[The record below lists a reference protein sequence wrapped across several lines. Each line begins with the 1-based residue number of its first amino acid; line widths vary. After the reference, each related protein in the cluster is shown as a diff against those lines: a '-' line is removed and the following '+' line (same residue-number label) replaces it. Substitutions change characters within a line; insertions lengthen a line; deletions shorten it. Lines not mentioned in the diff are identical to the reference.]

1 MSWSARWLNLKK
13 SRHHNRI
20 PINLGSLPKLRSLQL
35 SERSPNRSQ
44 LQKLV
49 VRIGNTPVPQSTT
62 STLSKHREKPD
73 YVHVRSK
80 TTLTMPPTKYSS
92 TSLRNSDN
100 SLPGSTQAK
109 SYEMLDFNGK
119 SSVDYG
125 FESDSKSKSFDDD
138 FCFNT
143 KVTRNGNNTRTAF
156 SGSRAFS
163 QDRVMLAPPTN
174 ATKSLRNSPRNY
186 GSRLY
191 DHDVLYDAAS
201 RRAATRSPIMNFSNR
216 ISVNPPLS
224 RERSP
229 VGGRRSRDRERDG
242 YKKQNFLKPRTTTTP
257 NRSPNRSPSDSD
269 DSINESA
276 NKVLKD
282 KSLVAEYLFGLKR
295 KQQAG
300 LRSGNQSGTSSSGRY
315 WNCDEILLA
324 KNNFL

>member
-1 MSWSARWLNLKK
+1 MF
-13 SRHHNRI
+13 
-20 PINLGSLPKLRSLQL
+20 RSLQL

-49 VRIGNTPVPQSTT
+49 VRIGNTPAPQST
-62 STLSKHREKPD
+62 KHRDKPD
-73 YVHVRSK
+73 YVHARSK
-80 TTLTMPPTKYSS
+80 TTLNMPSKYNAQ
-92 TSLRNSDN
+92 SLRNSDN
-100 SLPGSTQAK
+100 SLPGSTQAQ

-119 SSVDYG
+119 TSVDYG

-143 KVTRNGNNTRTAF
+143 KVTRNGNNGNRNVF

-163 QDRVMLAPPTN
+163 QDRVLGIPPT
-174 ATKSLRNSPRNY
+174 AVSKSLRNSPKSY

-191 DHDVLYDAAS
+191 DHELLYDVAN
-201 RRAATRSPIMNFSNR
+201 RRSATRSPIMNYSNR
-216 ISVNPPLS
+216 IPVNLPLS

-229 VGGRRSRDRERDG
+229 ISGRRSRDKERDS
-242 YKKQNFLKPRTTTTP
+242 YSKKSSSSGNNSFLKPRTTTTP

-295 KQQAG
+295 KQQAN
-300 LRSGNQSGTSSSGRY
+300 LNRSSGTPLSSGRY
-315 WNCDEILLA
+315 
-324 KNNFL
+324 